1 MDQISTRFKKLQTD
15 IIKRYTSTCVEYKDA
30 TDFNV
35 VDSMVQTK
43 IVELSQSELKNDDTS
58 FNDDDD
64 ENSEKSSVALN
75 EVNY

>member
-15 IIKRYTSTCVEYKDA
+15 IIKRYISTCVEYKDA

-43 IVELSQSELKNDDTS
+43 IVELSQNKLENDDTS
-58 FNDDDD
+58 FNDDD

>member
-1 MDQISTRFKKLQTD
+1 LDQISTRFKKLQSD

-43 IVELSQSELKNDDTS
+43 IVELSQSELENDDIIS
-58 FNDDDD
+58 FNDDD